1 MILRSTEHLRSGP
14 FVRFIYLFI
23 FSCLICSLSW
33 FSVVLEI
40 QSLVT
45 VLQHV
50 FRNPFILVMSALRCH
65 CCYGSVEASKIN
77 LKPLIFIVFFSWPG
91 PTFAFCRIVKS
102 ASVCF
107 VIRTQLWR
115 GTDLIIANT
124 IVFHSQI
131 ICTFEMYQLNAC
143 TVNFGLDLD
152 FAYWILDSCQW
163 NLDSG
168 FQSLVGFR
176 FRWALIPK
184 PRIPLAKHIP
194 ESGIQ
199 ISLHEALKYDFTGRN
214 NLLANGVGLL
224 KIEGKADRT
233 AKGW

>member
-1 MILRSTEHLRSGP
+1 M
-14 FVRFIYLFI
+14 FIYGFI
-23 FSCLICSLSW
+23 FSCLSLSW
-33 FSVVLEI
+33 FSVILEI
-40 QSLVT
+40 QSLIT

-50 FRNPFILVMSALRCH
+50 FRNPFILVMSALGCH
-65 CCYGSVEASKIN
+65 CCYGSVQAPKIN
-77 LKPLIFIVFFSWPG
+77 LKPWISIGCFSWPG
-91 PTFAFCRIVKS
+91 SPFPSVSRIVKS
-102 ASVCF
+102 ALVCF
-107 VIRTQLWR
+107 VIGTQLWR
-115 GTDLIIANT
+115 GTDLTIANT

-143 TVNFGLDLD
+143 TVKFGLDLD
-152 FAYWILDSCQW
+152 FGYWILDSCQR
-163 NLDSG
+163 NSDSW
-168 FQSLVGFR
+168 FQPLVGFR

-194 ESGIQ
+194 GSVIQ

-214 NLLANGVGLL
+214 NLLADGVGLL

>member
-1 MILRSTEHLRSGP
+1 MILRSIEHLRSGP

-40 QSLVT
+40 QSLIT

-65 CCYGSVEASKIN
+65 CCYGSVQASKIN

-194 ESGIQ
+194 ESVIQ
-199 ISLHEALKYDFTGRN
+199 ISLHGALKYDFTERN
-214 NLLANGVGLL
+214 NLWADGVGFL

>member
-1 MILRSTEHLRSGP
+1 MINRLSWQKKI
-14 FVRFIYLFI
+14 RFIYLFN
-23 FSCLICSLSW
+23 FSCLIRSLSW
-33 FSVVLEI
+33 FSVVREI
-40 QSLVT
+40 QSLIT

-65 CCYGSVEASKIN
+65 CCYGSVQASKIN
-77 LKPLIFIVFFSWPG
+77 LKPLIFIGCFSWPG
-91 PTFAFCRIVKS
+91 SPFPSVSRIVES
-102 ASVCF
+102 ALVCF
-107 VIRTQLWR
+107 VIGTQLWR

-131 ICTFEMYQLNAC
+131 ICTFQMYQLNAC
-143 TVNFGLDLD
+143 IVKFGLDLD
-152 FAYWILDSCQW
+152 FGYWILDSCQR
-163 NLDSG
+163 NSDSG
-168 FQSLVGFR
+168 FQPLVGFR

-194 ESGIQ
+194 GSVIQ

-214 NLLANGVGLL
+214 NMWADRVGLL